1 LDPRPIALNGPLL
14 EVREVDVFYGDIQVV
29 WGTTF
34 QVQEGEV
41 VALLGPNGAGKTTT
55 LRAISGT
62 LRARSGRIFFQGKE
76 ITQTPPHRIARLGI
90 AHVPEGRRVFA
101 EMTVAENLEMGAYTP
116 LRESRGRLQENREK
130 VFELFPRLRE
140 RQRQMAGTLSGGEAQ
155 MLAIGRG
162 LMSNPRLLILDEL
175 TLGLMPRLIE
185 SLFEAIRVVNAA
197 GVTVLLVEQ
206 NLDEAL
212 SLATRAYIMEAGRI
226 VLEGKG
232 QDLLGQPQIR
242 KAYLG
247 I

>member
-1 LDPRPIALNGPLL
+1 MDPKPIASNGLLL
-14 EVREVDVFYGDIQVV
+14 EVRGVDVFHGDIQVV
-29 WGTTF
+29 WDVSF

-76 ITQTPPHRIARLGI
+76 IAQTPPHRIARLGI
-90 AHVPEGRRVFA
+90 AHVPEGRRVFP
-101 EMTVAENLEMGAYTP
+101 EMTVAENLEMGAYIP
-116 LRESRGRLQENREK
+116 LRESRGRLKENQEK
-130 VFELFPRLRE
+130 VFDLFPRLRE
-140 RQRQMAGTLSGGEAQ
+140 RHRQLAGTLSGGEAQ

-212 SLATRAYIMEAGRI
+212 SLAHRAYILEAGRI

-232 QDLLGQPQIR
+232 QDLLGQTQIR

-247 I
+247 L